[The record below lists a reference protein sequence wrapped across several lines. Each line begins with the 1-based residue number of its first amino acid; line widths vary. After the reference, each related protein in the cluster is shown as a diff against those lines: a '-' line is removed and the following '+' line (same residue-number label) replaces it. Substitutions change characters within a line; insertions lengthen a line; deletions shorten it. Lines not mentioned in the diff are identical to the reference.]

1 MDDGEGGRAALNFD
15 EKSFLFE
22 WLVENNKT
30 LARKNKE
37 LLIESLKLR
46 SRVEE
51 LEKINFVD
59 PTTGLHN
66 RWYLQPRLEEEF
78 SRARRA
84 GSSLSCLFID
94 IDHFKAVNDQYGRF
108 IGDKVLRDTASLLRS
123 LCRREDVLVRF
134 GADEFVILLGSSGQ
148 KAAKT
153 AAERIRG
160 RLQTHRFA
168 CGEQE
173 VTLSVSIGVSTLK
186 KEQITSASNP
196 WELVWTADGAM
207 HLAKQKGPGLIEWLD
222 CQGQGQKP
230 AESEHAAF

>member
-30 LARKNKE
+30 LTRKNKE

-94 IDHFKAVNDQYGRF
+94 IDHFKAVNDQYGHF
-108 IGDKVLRDTASLLRS
+108 IGDKVLRDMASLLRG

-168 CGEQE
+168 CGEQQ

-186 KEQITSASNP
+186 KEQLCSASDP

-207 HLAKQKGPGLIEWLD
+207 HLAKQKGPGQIHRLD
-222 CQGQGQKP
+222 CQGQGHRP
-230 AESEHAAF
+230 AESGRAAS

>member
-1 MDDGEGGRAALNFD
+1 MDDGEGGRAGLNSD

-30 LARKNKE
+30 LTRKNKE
-37 LLIESLKLR
+37 LLVENLKLR
-46 SRVEE
+46 SRMDE

-94 IDHFKAVNDQYGRF
+94 IDLFKAVNDQYNHF
-108 IGDKVLRDTASLLRS
+108 IGDRVLRDTADLLRG

-134 GADEFVILLGSSGQ
+134 GADEFVILLGNAGQ
-148 KAAKT
+148 RAAKT
-153 AAERIRG
+153 TAERIRG
-160 RLQTHRFA
+160 RFEAHSFN
-168 CGEQE
+168 CGERE
-173 VTLSVSIGVSTLK
+173 ITLSVSIGVSTLK
-186 KEQITSASNP
+186 KEHVSSTKDP

-207 HLAKQKGPGLIEWLD
+207 HLAKQKGPGQIHRLD
-222 CQGQGQKP
+222 CQGQGHRP
-230 AESEHAAF
+230 AESGRAAS

>member
-30 LARKNKE
+30 LTRKNKE
-37 LLIESLKLR
+37 LLVENLKLR
-46 SRVEE
+46 SRAEE

-94 IDHFKAVNDQYGRF
+94 LDDFKAVNDQYGHF
-108 IGDKVLRDTASLLRS
+108 IGDKVLRDTANLLRG

-134 GADEFVILLGSSGQ
+134 GADEFVILLGNAGQ
-148 KAAKT
+148 RAAKT

-160 RLQTHRFA
+160 RLQAHRFA

-173 VTLSVSIGVSTLK
+173 DHPLRQHRG
-186 KEQITSASNP
+186 EHP
-196 WELVWTADGAM
+196 E
-207 HLAKQKGPGLIEWLD
+207 KGTRGLIEGSLGACLD
-222 CQGQGQKP
+222 GRRGHASGQDRKGP
-230 AESEHAAF
+230 A

>member
-1 MDDGEGGRAALNFD
+1 MDDGEGGRAELNFD

-30 LARKNKE
+30 LTRKNKE
-37 LLIESLKLR
+37 LLVESLRLR

-94 IDHFKAVNDQYGRF
+94 LDNFKAVNDQYGHF
-108 IGDKVLRDTASLLRS
+108 IGDRVLRDTATLLRG

-134 GADEFVILLGSSGQ
+134 GADEFVILLGNAGQ
-148 KAAKT
+148 RAAKT
-153 AAERIRG
+153 TAERIRG
-160 RLQTHRFA
+160 RLEAHSFQ

-173 VTLSVSIGVSTLK
+173 KTLSASIGVSTLK
-186 KEQITSASNP
+186 KEHVNSSTDP
-196 WELVWTADGAM
+196 WELVWTAEGAM
-207 HLAKQKGPGLIEWLD
+207 HMTKQKGPGQIHRLA
-222 CQGQGQKP
+222 CNGQGQKP
-230 AESEHAAF
+230 AESEHAAS